1 MNVLTIALEAR
12 YRLGMPGRPQPAGV
26 DLPGLLYLVCVFA
39 VLFIPVLLG
48 RRRPPP
54 GPSDPGSDEGGGSGP
69 RQPPTPPNA
78 PRGGIP
84 LPDAEPAPV
93 RLRDH
98 DRLADRVPTRTRRPA
113 REPDHRPVR
122 TSRGRRMPSAR
133 AIYASRGGRPVACP
147 SASGAYC
154 TLPRAVTAQAASIC
168 PPRCACRASWRLT
181 VVSMWEGRSVTRSPT
196 RSSRRCGS
204 PVGVS
209 VPCSSPA

>member
-54 GPSDPGSDEGGGSGP
+54 GPSDPGSDDGGGSGP

-98 DRLADRVPTRTRRPA
+98 DRLADRVPTRRRRPA

-133 AIYASRGGRPVACP
+133 TIYASRGGRPVACRN
-147 SASGAYC
+147 ASTSLLHLAAGRDRPGRLD
-154 TLPRAVTAQAASIC
+154 LPTAVRVQS
-168 PPRCACRASWRLT
+168 
-181 VVSMWEGRSVTRSPT
+181 VVEIDGRVD
-196 RSSRRCGS
+196 
-204 PVGVS
+204 VGG
-209 VPCSSPA
+209 